1 MVAPDAPPPPRSS
14 GTGSVRERMAQ
25 AAREKPPAPELKRW
39 VWLVVLG
46 VGAAIALAQLFGLTS
61 SPVAEKMKRGK
72 AADAAP
78 AKGAP
83 PAPADGQGTTR

>member
-1 MVAPDAPPPPRSS
+1 MAASDAPSSPRSS

-25 AAREKPPAPELKRW
+25 AAREKPPAPALKRW

-72 AADAAP
+72 PANPTP
-78 AKGAP
+78 AKDAP